1 MEIELLRY
9 SSQKEDTLGLLFVN
23 CEFVS
28 YTIEDEY
35 RTKKV
40 YGETRIPYGEYDVV
54 LRSEGGF
61 HNRYLA
67 KFGDDFHKGMLCV
80 TNAPDY
86 KLINAGLEFQYILI
100 HIGNRDEDTAGCIL
114 VGNTAEENITDDGSV
129 GSSTL
134 AYKRIYPS
142 IRDAILKGE
151 KVTIKVVDNIV

>member
-28 YTIEDEY
+28 YTIEDEF
-35 RTKKV
+35 RTKKI
-40 YGETRIPYGEYDVV
+40 YGETRIPDGEYDVV
-54 LRSEGGF
+54 LKSEGGF

-67 KFGDDFHKGMLCV
+67 KFGENFHKGMLCI

-86 KLINAGLEFQYILI
+86 KLKNAGLEFQHILI

-114 VGNTAEENITDDGSV
+114 VGNTAEENITDDGNV

-134 AYKRIYPS
+134 AYKRIYPP

-151 KVTIKVVDNIV
+151 KVTIKVVDNII